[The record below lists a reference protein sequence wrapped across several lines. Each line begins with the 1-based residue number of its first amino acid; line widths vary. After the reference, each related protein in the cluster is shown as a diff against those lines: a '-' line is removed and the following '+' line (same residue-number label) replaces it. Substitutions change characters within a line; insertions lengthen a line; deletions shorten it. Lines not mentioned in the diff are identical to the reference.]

1 EAPTRGGETW
11 QRTMMGCTTR
21 GGVKTPPQLPLH
33 SDFLLFAFE
42 PKPPQIT
49 PPLASAG
56 DPPPRRMHRTV
67 VTPLPAFG
75 RGTPQSAN

>member
-1 EAPTRGGETW
+1 
-11 QRTMMGCTTR
+11 MMGCTTR

-33 SDFLLFAFE
+33 WVLLRFAFG
-42 PKPPQIT
+42 PNQPQIT

-56 DPPPRRMHRTV
+56 DPLPRRMHRTL

-75 RGTPQSAN
+75 RGTPPIEQLVS